1 MAVNKQSFAK
11 KFAENGQRTVWEE
24 PQYKLG
30 WDMVGIRPPTKEQ
43 FNYLFYNIDEKMT
56 FLLDEFG
63 KNASTTQAGIVQL
76 SSATNSD
83 REDMAATP
91 KAVKAAYDKAVKA
104 AANDLPSGAVMYFA
118 GQTAPAGWLKAD
130 GAAVSRTTYA
140 ALFAAIGTTY
150 GAGDG
155 RNTFNLPDLRAE
167 FVRGW
172 DDGRGVDSGRAFGS
186 AQGHA
191 VANHYHPTG
200 VFWSDNDDLTM
211 PRETEYGNK
220 TSMQAGDPAAVVLGA
235 SQGGANQKNYHLDAN
250 LANNKGSG
258 NNWTLTTRTDHMT
271 VAQGGG
277 ETRPRNIALL
287 ACIKI

>member
-91 KAVKAAYDKAVKA
+91 KAVKAAYDKAVEA

>member
-43 FNYLFYNIDEKMT
+43 FNYLFYNIDEKMA

-91 KAVKAAYDKAVKA
+91 KAVKAAYDKAVEA

-150 GAGDG
+150 GTGDG

-258 NNWTLTTRTDHMT
+258 NNWTLTTRTDHLT